1 MGGSMKRTS
10 YQRML
15 GAAADPVA
23 LQKVINQFGGDKAL
37 GKKLGVS
44 RFAVYTWKV
53 GLRNMP
59 AEMAFRMEKLTNGL
73 VLREELLPEI
83 FDRSWSKQKLQNN
96 QPNKQTE
103 GFDVTPRKTAC

>member
-1 MGGSMKRTS
+1 MKRAS

-23 LQKVINQFGGDKAL
+23 LQKVINHFGGDTAL

-59 AEMAFRMEKLTNGL
+59 AEMAFRMEKLTDGL

-103 GFDVTPRKTAC
+103 GYDVTPRKTAC